1 MRLYEYDCERSLV
14 SMSDDTSHGA
24 ATIIASIKPILEEL
38 VLNNC
43 KNIIVISDSPLR
55 QSRNKTIFW
64 FVKYFSERY
73 FVTFKW
79 IYLESGHGKGL
90 PDGIRATVKKVIHS
104 LVACNPNAPIYIMM
118 MNYWT

>member
-1 MRLYEYDCERSLV
+1 
-14 SMSDDTSHGA
+14 MSDDTSHGV

-43 KNIIVISDSPLR
+43 KNIIVITDSPLR
-55 QSRNKTIFW
+55 QYRNKTIFW

-73 FVTFKW
+73 LVTFKW

-104 LVACNPNAPIYIMM
+104 LVACNPNVPIYIMM
-118 MNYWT
+118 IIYWT